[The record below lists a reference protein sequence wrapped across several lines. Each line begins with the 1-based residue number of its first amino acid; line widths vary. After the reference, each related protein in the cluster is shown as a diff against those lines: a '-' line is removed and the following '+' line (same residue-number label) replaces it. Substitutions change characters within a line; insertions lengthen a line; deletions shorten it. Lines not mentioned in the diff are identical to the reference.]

1 MNGSASELLDAAA
14 LLPKA
19 IDNSQ
24 IVREVDPRS
33 MRQLVLLLGLVA
45 ALVGAL
51 VLYAWPNLELRQA
64 DLSKERLSRQRERL
78 LEENRKLR
86 LERAALENLKRVESI
101 AVKELGMRVPAPE
114 NVIVVDEPPPGAHP
128 RSQPETAGGFR
139 GRGEHLRGAAGDPRP
154 RAGGGR
160 SGPRAG
166 PGRGRAP

>member
-33 MRQLVLLLGLVA
+33 MRQLVLLLCLVA

-114 NVIVVDEPPPGAHP
+114 NVIVVDEPPPLPPGAQLA
-128 RSQPETAGGFR
+128 SGQ
-139 GRGEHLRGAAGDPRP
+139 GERP
-154 RAGGGR
+154 A
-160 SGPRAG
+160 SPPNAE
-166 PGRGRAP
+166 

>member
-33 MRQLVLLLGLVA
+33 MRQLVWLLALVA

-101 AVKELGMRVPAPE
+101 AVKELGMKVPAPE
-114 NVIVVDEPPPGAHP
+114 NVIVVDEPPPLPPGA
-128 RSQPETAGGFR
+128 QLA
-139 GRGEHLRGAAGDPRP
+139 
-154 RAGGGR
+154 
-160 SGPRAG
+160 SGPGERTPTNG
-166 PGRGRAP
+166 Q

>member
-33 MRQLVLLLGLVA
+33 MRQLVWLLALVA

-101 AVKELGMRVPAPE
+101 AVKELGMKVPAPE
-114 NVIVVDEPPPGAHP
+114 NVIVVDEPPPLPPGAQLA
-128 RSQPETAGGFR
+128 SGQ
-139 GRGEHLRGAAGDPRP
+139 GE
-154 RAGGGR
+154 
-160 SGPRAG
+160 
-166 PGRGRAP
+166 RAPANGE

>member
-1 MNGSASELLDAAA
+1 MNGSASELFDAAA

-33 MRQLVLLLGLVA
+33 MRQLVLLLVLVA

-101 AVKELGMRVPAPE
+101 ATKELGMRVPAPE
-114 NVIVVDEPPPGAHP
+114 DVIVVEEPPPLPPGA
-128 RSQPETAGGFR
+128 RLAR
-139 GRGEHLRGAAGDPRP
+139 GQGEKT
-154 RAGGGR
+154 
-160 SGPRAG
+160 SSTSTE
-166 PGRGRAP
+166 

>member
-1 MNGSASELLDAAA
+1 MNGTASELLDAAS

-33 MRQLVLLLGLVA
+33 MRQLVWLLALVA

-114 NVIVVDEPPPGAHP
+114 KVIVVDEPPPLPPGAQLAERTP
-128 RSQPETAGGFR
+128 PN
-139 GRGEHLRGAAGDPRP
+139 GE
-154 RAGGGR
+154 
-160 SGPRAG
+160 
-166 PGRGRAP
+166 